1 MNLGLIY
8 NIVLKGLI
16 GNDIN
21 SISNELRISIY
32 EFKTIIGIIR
42 LKKSIINIISIR
54 TINNELRRIV
64 SAIPRRKIFFSEYI
78 FIEVKLLPHTPPLTK
93 PIPIPPSRPN
103 DLKHIAVTIKPNDYK
118 HIAIVCVVRMHI
130 G

>member
-32 EFKTIIGIIR
+32 EFKTIIGTIR

-64 SAIPRRKIFFSEYI
+64 SA
-78 FIEVKLLPHTPPLTK
+78 
-93 PIPIPPSRPN
+93 
-103 DLKHIAVTIKPNDYK
+103 
-118 HIAIVCVVRMHI
+118 AI
-130 G
+130 

>member
-32 EFKTIIGIIR
+32 EFKTIIGTIR
-42 LKKSIINIISIR
+42 LKSLLQILLVLELLIMNLGELEVLLYKEYLSI
-54 TINNELRRIV
+54 
-64 SAIPRRKIFFSEYI
+64 
-78 FIEVKLLPHTPPLTK
+78 VK
-93 PIPIPPSRPN
+93 
-103 DLKHIAVTIKPNDYK
+103 
-118 HIAIVCVVRMHI
+118 
-130 G
+130 

>member
-42 LKKSIINIISIR
+42 LKS
-54 TINNELRRIV
+54 
-64 SAIPRRKIFFSEYI
+64 
-78 FIEVKLLPHTPPLTK
+78 LL
-93 PIPIPPSRPN
+93 
-103 DLKHIAVTIKPNDYK
+103 
-118 HIAIVCVVRMHI
+118 
-130 G
+130 